1 MADSSKIIHQQI
13 DEDPFCVFLLLKSL
27 RYPKNVKH

>member
-13 DEDPFCVFLLLKSL
+13 DEDRFCVFLLLKGL
-27 RYPKNVKH
+27 RSPKTVKH